1 MPSTNLAGR
10 TEWES
15 EQYRADGGMHARLA
29 QSLIDLAHYIRTH
42 TDLPIPPDAE
52 ITYCVP
58 AADDKSGEDE
68 AYRIAAILGTKVTG
82 DTSSEARLSFGAAS
96 YVARYISRE
105 SMALYNTHMQPYYA
119 ALRSGQEGQAAA

>member
-1 MPSTNLAGR
+1 MEGLTPHEIDLAG
-10 TEWES
+10 T
-15 EQYRADGGMHARLA
+15 DGGMHARLA
-29 QSLIDLAHYIRTH
+29 QGLEDAARYIRNH
-42 TDLPIPPDAE
+42 PSLPIPPDAE

-68 AYRIAAILGTKVTG
+68 TYRIAAILGTKVTG

-105 SMALYNTHMQPYYA
+105 SMALYNAHMQPYYA
-119 ALRSGQEGQAAA
+119 SLRSGREGQEAA